1 MFSCRDVD
9 WGTPMGATDPDAS
22 DFQGWWF
29 FFGSIVLL
37 WTFLQIGQS
46 AKPAIPSD
54 ISSEAQVFLTKT
66 FDLDHSARP
75 SAGELLQHP
84 WVAVKKHAG
93 FSSKNAALKSI
104 PTIEIS
110 A

>member
-1 MFSCRDVD
+1 M
-9 WGTPMGATDPDAS
+9 GTADPDAG
-22 DFQGWWF
+22 DFQGWF
-29 FFGSIVLL
+29 VLFGLAMFL
-37 WTFLQIGQS
+37 WMFLQIGQS

-54 ISSEAQVFLTKT
+54 ISSEAQDFLTKT
-66 FDLDHSARP
+66 FDLNHSARP

-93 FSSKNAALKSI
+93 FSSKNAAPKSI